1 MTTTIATT
9 IPPAGAAA
17 PAFAARTDAD
27 VALSLAE
34 LRGRPVVLYF
44 YPKDDTPSCTTQ
56 ACGFRDAFPRF
67 EALDA
72 IVLGVSP
79 DTPKSHA
86 KFRAKHAL
94 PFTLVAD
101 VDHAIAE
108 AYGVW
113 QEKSMYGRKYMGVVR
128 TTFLIDADGNIA
140 RVWEKVRSA
149 GHAEEVA
156 QALAELAERTRAAS

>member
-1 MTTTIATT
+1 MTTTTAAT
-9 IPPAGAAA
+9 IPVAGAPA
-17 PAFAARTDAD
+17 PAFTALTDAGI
-27 VALSLAE
+27 ALSLAE

-44 YPKDDTPSCTTQ
+44 YPKDDTPSCTTE
-56 ACGFRDAFPRF
+56 ACGFRNAFPRF

-72 IVLGVSP
+72 VVLGVSP

-86 KFRAKHAL
+86 KFRAKHGL

-101 VDHAIAE
+101 VDHAIAD

-128 TTFLIDADGNIA
+128 TTFLVDADGTVV
-140 RVWEKVRSA
+140 RVWEKVKSS

-156 QALAELAERTRAAS
+156 RVLESLGAA